1 MTDDRTVPHHH
12 PAAIPSAMPWR
23 VLVLDRS
30 DPAEPRWLLA
40 TITLGSDILPAELDV
55 DGRYTGW
62 VEVTKWVRGRLGH
75 DIQLTPIPGA
85 LAWLVDGRR
94 PR

>member
-1 MTDDRTVPHHH
+1 MNDDRTFPHQEAAAAP
-12 PAAIPSAMPWR
+12 PAMLWR

-30 DPAEPRWLLA
+30 DPADPRWLLA
-40 TITLGSDILPAELDV
+40 TITLGSDILPAELDA

-62 VEVTKWVRGRLGH
+62 AEVTQWVRGRLGH
-75 DIQLTPIPGA
+75 DIQLSPVPGA